1 VSAVVNSKKYDLSII
16 TPCFNE
22 EGNVEICATAVREV
36 MASKLPGIKYEH
48 IFIDN
53 ASLDGTVEVLR
64 NLASQDPQIKVLVN
78 SRNVGPFRNMYR
90 GMARTSGNAV
100 IPMLP
105 ADLQDPATLIPDL
118 YQELQKGFLVVYG
131 VRSNRKESLA
141 MRVVRSLYYRLIRL
155 MSETDIPVNAG
166 EFMII
171 DHRIAE
177 EILKLNDHYPY
188 IRGLVAQSTSQS
200 SYVNYTWEKRIHGK
214 SKSNW
219 FTLLDQGI
227 NGLISTSR
235 APARLALLLGF
246 IIASFGVLG
255 GIANLL
261 IGAIYGFNA
270 GSGIPTLIIGLFF
283 FGGIQLF
290 FTGLLGEYILSIHSQ
305 TRQLPNA
312 FSVEELNFD

>member
-1 VSAVVNSKKYDLSII
+1 MVKKLDLSII

-22 EGNVEICATAVREV
+22 IENVALCAEAVRTV
-36 MASKLPGIKYEH
+36 MSSSLPRLSYEH
-48 IFIDN
+48 IFVDN
-53 ASLDGTVEVLR
+53 SSTDGTSIRLK
-64 NLASQDPQIKVLVN
+64 NLANEDPKIKVIVN

-90 GMARTSGNAV
+90 GMGRASGRAI

-105 ADLQDPATLIPDL
+105 ADLQDPATLIPEL
-118 YQELQKGFLVVYG
+118 YAEMEKGFLVVYG
-131 VRSNRKESLA
+131 VRANRKERLV
-141 MRVVRSLYYRLIRL
+141 MRLIRGVYYRLIRL

-166 EFMII
+166 EFMLI
-171 DHRIAE
+171 DSRIAD

-188 IRGLVAQSTSQS
+188 IRGLVAQSTSNS
-200 SYVNYTWEKRIHGK
+200 SSVSYTWEKRERGK

-219 FTLLDQGI
+219 FALLDQGI

-235 APARLALLLGF
+235 APARLALILGF
-246 IIASFGVLG
+246 IIALFGVIG
-255 GIANLL
+255 GFVNLL
-261 IGAIYGFNA
+261 ISLIHGSDAI
-270 GSGIPTLIIGLFF
+270 SGIPTLIIGLFF

-312 FSVEELNFD
+312 FDIQTINFD